1 VSWPARA
8 VFVLLVG
15 ATFAAFF
22 TAQRLKGSA
31 PVVLLRGVV
40 RDFSPNGDG
49 RRDVNTFRVRLQKR
63 DDVAVA
69 IVDERGDVVRRLAED
84 VRIEPERP
92 LDLSWDGRTDDGLRA
107 PDGPYRVRVNLFRQA
122 RSVTV
127 AKTITVDTEPPSPH
141 VRAIAPAQLAE
152 PGGGPFTVRVA
163 SIGER
168 SPTRFEVVRTDV
180 SPPRTVATTGERRRG
195 REWTWN
201 GRVDGDAAPAG
212 TYLVRAGARDR
223 AGNLGWTPARMPPPP
238 GERVRGNAGLT
249 IRALAAEAPVRPITA
264 GRRIVVNVDSRRR
277 PYAWRLRRAGR
288 VNPVA
293 RGREDGGAPVR
304 VKAPAGPSG
313 LYLLELRVGRH
324 RTTAPILVQSADRAD
339 VLVVVPAMTWLG
351 LDRVDEDRDGMPD
364 TLAGRRAVSWPRVLS
379 GLPAVLAEETA
390 PLLVFL
396 DRAHVRYD
404 LTSDLDLALSR
415 SPRATDREGVLLAG
429 PQRWVPRAYAQRLRR
444 YVLDGGRVAS
454 FGTESLRRGVRIL
467 RNGPARRGRLV
478 RPTEPSDRDP
488 FGTRFEGIRR
498 FEEPTALDVLS
509 GAADPLFTGFV
520 GPLEGFGA
528 IEESAPPVGERTRL
542 EAALGVPPAPGED
555 PRPGLAGT
563 RFGDGLV
570 IRVGLA
576 GWEQRLDDPEVA
588 QLTRNVFDLL
598 RGAEPKIRS
607 TG

>member
-1 VSWPARA
+1 MTWPARA

-22 TAQRLKGSA
+22 AAQRLKGSP

-69 IVDERGDVVRRLAED
+69 IVDERGDVVRGLAEG

-127 AKTITVDTEPPSPH
+127 RKTMMVDTEPPAPR
-141 VRAIAPAQLAE
+141 VRAIAPGQIAE
-152 PGGGPFTVRVA
+152 PGGGPFTVTA
-163 SIGER
+163 GSIGDR
-168 SPTRFEVVRTDV
+168 SPTRFEVVRTDL
-180 SPPRTVATTGERRRG
+180 PEPRTVAAARERRRG
-195 REWTWN
+195 RDWTWN
-201 GRVDGDAAPAG
+201 GRFDGGPAPAG
-212 TYLVRAGARDR
+212 TYLFRVGARDR
-223 AGNLGWTPARMPPPP
+223 AGNLGWTPARIPPPP
-238 GERVRGNAGLT
+238 GERVPGGGGLT
-249 IRALAAEAPVRPITA
+249 IRALAAEAPVRPVTA
-264 GRRIVVNVDSRRR
+264 GRQVKVNVDSRRR

-293 RGREDGGAPVR
+293 RGRREGGKAVR
-304 VKAPAGPSG
+304 FKAPDGPSG

-324 RTTAPILVQSADRAD
+324 RTTAPILVQSARRAD
-339 VLVVVPAMTWLG
+339 VLVVAPAITWLG
-351 LDRVDEDRDGMPD
+351 LDRVDQDRDGVPD
-364 TLAGRRAVSWPRVLS
+364 TLATGRAVSWPRVLS

-396 DRAHVRYD
+396 DRAGVRYD

-415 SPRATDREGVLLAG
+415 SPRATDRKGVLLAG

-444 YVLDGGRVAS
+444 YVLDGGRIAS

-467 RNGPARRGRLV
+467 RDDPARRGRLV
-478 RPTEPSDRDP
+478 RPTQPTERDP
-488 FGTRFEGIRR
+488 FGARFEAARR
-498 FEEPTALDVLS
+498 LDAPGALDVLA
-509 GAADPLFTGFV
+509 GAGNPLFTGFV
-520 GPLEGFGA
+520 GPLEGFA
-528 IEESAPPVGERTRL
+528 AVEESAPPVGERTRL
-542 EAALGVPPAPGED
+542 DAALGVPPAPGED
-555 PRPGLAGT
+555 PRPALAAT

-576 GWEQRLDDPEVA
+576 GWPQRLEDPEVA

-598 RGAEPKIRS
+598 RRAEPKIRS